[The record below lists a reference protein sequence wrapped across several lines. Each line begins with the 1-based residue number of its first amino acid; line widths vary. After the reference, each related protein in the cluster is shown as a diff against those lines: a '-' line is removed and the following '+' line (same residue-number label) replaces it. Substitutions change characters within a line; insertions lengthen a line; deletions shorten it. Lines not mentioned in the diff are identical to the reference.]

1 MTKQEK
7 ERNMKLARYI
17 ACALMLGNGLLFAP
31 VADATPVVI
40 DGGTYNDD
48 VTGNSDNNSQNNN
61 HLTINNGT
69 FNDDV
74 FGGRGDDTNPVSG
87 NVLTINGGTLNA
99 GCAGG
104 SGISKATNSNSVIIN
119 GGTIKATIYGGF
131 TWGSAD
137 GNSVTIAGNNPLNL
151 SGANIILSPGNGS
164 PGTIN
169 NHIDINRSGVSI
181 FSLKGYTTA
190 TKPHSGNTLNLNALN
205 TTVSGYAGVSQFDTI
220 AIGCGFTDGATVL
233 STTNDN
239 GAFSSIGT
247 LDVRKLYNT
256 DTLGTMTLLSSKK
269 DIGVTNLLY
278 GTGTGTS
285 TALGDIVPVKQGTD
299 TTEDDQ
305 SAVKFSYYKN
315 AHMVTKATDSGTR
328 MVQYNIG
335 NNVYKVTLGEI
346 AWNATTAARDLS
358 TESTKYT
365 FFSSDI
371 GDKVAKATTID
382 STNLSFTGKA
392 TSQSMTLL
400 SGASNIKS
408 STTAKNINI
417 DASITDEK
425 GVKWVGQATAGNVVS
440 NSTDG
445 TVKYNITAGTINSIN
460 LGGWSSGSLS
470 FLSGWSGTNIAVDTG
485 SFTASPTAGTILTAP
500 TGSSF
505 GTVTG
510 DKAYSSG
517 ETFTDNVKGV
527 TLSGTKA
534 GGVRV
539 NTTDATKLEY
549 VSEERNTT
557 GVALGDVTW
566 GDGRVATSSYN
577 FSGVQSV
584 DASKLKFTFTG
595 TDANT
600 IKASP
605 ASTMAILSGATN
617 LASGLPVTGANHSQ
631 SISYDD
637 TTNKVTLNGTLT
649 GTVSTSTGQVDY
661 TVTKKTLEKVDLSN
675 WEGTENITIDG
686 SWEKG
691 TSGGIDVDTGSFTTP
706 TTDKEI
712 MTLSGDLEFGE
723 VTGDKKYR
731 DNEKFSGDK
740 DKGVSLSGTKSG
752 GVKVDDTKK
761 KLQYKKEQTNVDSI
775 TLEAMGWNDPRT
787 MDSTYNFNNVGDN
800 GIDASNLSFTFTNDD
815 VNNINT
821 GDDTNLIT
829 GATGLGDNLK
839 VKGSPKDQSI
849 SYNAVNGAAIGGTLT
864 GDVTTDSGTVK
875 YTVTKKSLDSV
886 NLSNWNST
894 KTSYDVSSGHWTK
907 KTGGITV
914 SGSGFTPPTASV
926 PTTFYIM
933 DRGGAGFFSDAHID
947 DSIIY
952 KDSGTYN
959 ETDKGVTLS
968 GSQSKGVTASDD
980 GQSLLYKIGT
990 ANISNVA
997 FGGVTYQKD
1006 SIYLDKSGS
1015 LYNYGPVT
1023 SFDLSGFSLS
1033 MNDSDKQSAR
1043 AGDSMTLLKGN
1054 NTLKDIGATS
1064 VGASSYT
1071 YTATPGLDVTGEVT
1085 GAVSSTGGNVIY
1097 SVTDNKATNLN
1108 FSNVGWSS
1116 TFYNR
1121 PDTEIAYNSAA
1132 VEAENLTFSGIS
1144 TLSKGDKMILVNNF
1158 GDGVKKTSGGIFTL
1172 GGQSGK
1178 GHSYWEN
1185 GSLWYVVDRGIND
1198 VVEKKDAI
1206 DENTQVVSGETKTE
1220 SVAGGQAEGDGV
1232 AKKNEADVSNAK
1244 IKIKEDGT
1252 GGDVIGG
1259 SSEEGIAENNTAN
1272 VTNSEVDGNIYGGK
1286 TDTGTNQGNTAN
1298 VSDTTVGGSVY
1309 GGYAIDGEVT
1319 SNTASV
1325 SGGEV
1330 DGNVYGGKT
1339 DGTDQ
1344 PVDQNTVVLADGA
1357 VVNGSVYGGYSAN
1370 GTASGNTVTIK
1381 KANIRDY
1388 LYGGKSKTRSAND
1401 KVNFE
1406 DGSVLGIIGG
1416 GCAEALN
1423 NNVTVSSGTVQEHAI
1438 GGFADNTATGNSITI
1453 NGGTVN
1459 GSVIGGYA
1467 GDTADGNSVYLG
1479 GGKVEGKT
1487 FYSTTLG
1494 VTIDGGVYGGYSNS
1508 STKNN
1513 SVYLYGDAD
1522 VSSTNLIGGNQEF
1535 TGNLLNIGY
1544 MLNGTPTA
1552 WTGGDQSVKNISNF
1566 ENLNFSVAPWD
1577 TSKAAV
1583 TISDGTASNLSNTTV
1598 GATQVAFTGVKT
1610 LAKGDTMTL
1619 LDQNSVAAANKAT
1632 QVEEKSKYTLGTA
1645 AEGVGVVSKDAEGN
1659 IIYTVDSISASEQTH
1674 NTVVAGEAGIVALT
1688 AGNDFINSATEGLA
1702 RKENIG
1708 KDGISTYAKIGGSS
1722 LRQETGSHA
1731 NVNTWNAILA
1741 LGHKNVQKKSTFEYG
1756 AFIEHGRGNY
1766 STFNDNGQRGDGS
1779 LDYTGGGLL
1788 GKWTSNKGLYVEG
1801 SIRAGSLHDDAK
1813 NLLRDNVQ
1821 AYSYDQRTNYYGF
1834 HLGVG
1839 KETTVAGGNLVDVYG
1854 KYFYN
1859 RKNSMD
1865 FNVNGDN
1872 YNLDAV
1878 NSQIFRLGARYTIK
1892 GSRWDFYG
1900 DLSYEHEFDGKAT
1913 GTVNGLAIRGADT
1926 SGGSVRLEIGT
1937 SLVPS
1942 EKSPWNVDLNL
1953 TAYAGK
1959 KQGIKGG
1966 VSLKYSF

>member
-1 MTKQEK
+1 M
-7 ERNMKLARYI
+7 
-17 ACALMLGNGLLFAP
+17 
-31 VADATPVVI
+31 
-40 DGGTYNDD
+40 
-48 VTGNSDNNSQNNN
+48 
-61 HLTINNGT
+61 
-69 FNDDV
+69 
-74 FGGRGDDTNPVSG
+74 
-87 NVLTINGGTLNA
+87 
-99 GCAGG
+99 
-104 SGISKATNSNSVIIN
+104 
-119 GGTIKATIYGGF
+119 
-131 TWGSAD
+131 
-137 GNSVTIAGNNPLNL
+137 
-151 SGANIILSPGNGS
+151 
-164 PGTIN
+164 
-169 NHIDINRSGVSI
+169 
-181 FSLKGYTTA
+181 
-190 TKPHSGNTLNLNALN
+190 
-205 TTVSGYAGVSQFDTI
+205 
-220 AIGCGFTDGATVL
+220 
-233 STTNDN
+233 
-239 GAFSSIGT
+239 
-247 LDVRKLYNT
+247 
-256 DTLGTMTLLSSKK
+256 
-269 DIGVTNLLY
+269 
-278 GTGTGTS
+278 
-285 TALGDIVPVKQGTD
+285 
-299 TTEDDQ
+299 
-305 SAVKFSYYKN
+305 
-315 AHMVTKATDSGTR
+315 
-328 MVQYNIG
+328 
-335 NNVYKVTLGEI
+335 
-346 AWNATTAARDLS
+346 
-358 TESTKYT
+358 
-365 FFSSDI
+365 
-371 GDKVAKATTID
+371 
-382 STNLSFTGKA
+382 
-392 TSQSMTLL
+392 
-400 SGASNIKS
+400 
-408 STTAKNINI
+408 
-417 DASITDEK
+417 
-425 GVKWVGQATAGNVVS
+425 
-440 NSTDG
+440 
-445 TVKYNITAGTINSIN
+445 
-460 LGGWSSGSLS
+460 
-470 FLSGWSGTNIAVDTG
+470 
-485 SFTASPTAGTILTAP
+485 
-500 TGSSF
+500 
-505 GTVTG
+505 
-510 DKAYSSG
+510 
-517 ETFTDNVKGV
+517 
-527 TLSGTKA
+527 
-534 GGVRV
+534 
-539 NTTDATKLEY
+539 
-549 VSEERNTT
+549 
-557 GVALGDVTW
+557 
-566 GDGRVATSSYN
+566 
-577 FSGVQSV
+577 
-584 DASKLKFTFTG
+584 
-595 TDANT
+595 
-600 IKASP
+600 
-605 ASTMAILSGATN
+605 
-617 LASGLPVTGANHSQ
+617 TGANHSQ
-631 SISYDD
+631 SISYED

-649 GTVSTSTGQVDY
+649 GTVSTSASAGTGQVDY
-661 TVTKKTLEKVDLSN
+661 TVTKKTLDKVDLSN
-675 WEGTENITIDG
+675 WDGTQNITVDG

-691 TSGGIDVDTGSFTTP
+691 TSGGIDVDTGTLQTSFDE
-706 TTDKEI
+706 DKDI
-712 MTLSGDLEFGE
+712 MDLSGGDLEFGN

-731 DNEKFSGDK
+731 DNERFSGDK

-761 KLQYKKEQTNVDSI
+761 KLQYKKEQTNVDGI
-775 TLEAMGWNDPRT
+775 TLEAMGWDNPRV
-787 MDSTYNFNNVGDN
+787 MDAAYNFNTVRDN
-800 GIDASNLSFTFTNDD
+800 GIDASNLSFTFTNDA

-821 GDDTNLIT
+821 GKSTNLIT
-829 GATGLGDNLK
+829 GATGLGSGLA
-839 VKGSPKDQSI
+839 VKGSPKDQSL
-849 SYNAVNGAAIGGTLT
+849 SYNTANGAAIGGTLT

-875 YTVTKKSLDSV
+875 YTVTKKTLDSV
-886 NLSNWNST
+886 NLSKWDST
-894 KTSYDVSSGHWTK
+894 KTAYDVSTGHWTK

-914 SGSGFTPPTASV
+914 SGTGFTPPTASV

-933 DRGGAGFFSDAHID
+933 NGGGNGFFSDAHID

-952 KDSGTYN
+952 KASGTYN

-968 GSQSKGVTASDD
+968 GSQSKGVTSSDD

-990 ANISNVA
+990 ANISNIA
-997 FGGVTYQKD
+997 FGGITYQKD
-1006 SIYLDKSGS
+1006 SVYLDKSGA
-1015 LYNYGPVT
+1015 LYNFGPVS
-1023 SFDLSGFSLS
+1023 SFDLSGFSVS
-1033 MNDSDKQSAR
+1033 MNDTDKKSAR

-1064 VGASSYT
+1064 VGSSSYT

-1108 FSNVGWSS
+1108 FSTVGWSS

-1132 VEAENLTFSGIS
+1132 VESENLTFSGVAN
-1144 TLSKGDKMILVNNF
+1144 LSKGDKMILVNNF
-1158 GDGVKKTSGGIFTL
+1158 GDGVKKTSSGIFTL

-1185 GSLWYVVDRGIND
+1185 GSLWYVVDRGINE
-1198 VVEKKDAI
+1198 VVPKKDAI
-1206 DENTQVVSGETKTE
+1206 DENTQVVSGETKNE
-1220 SVAGGQAEGDGV
+1220 SVVGGQAEGDGV

-1298 VSDTTVGGSVY
+1298 VSNTTVGGSVY

-1319 SNTASV
+1319 SNTATV

-1339 DGTDQ
+1339 SGTDQ
-1344 PVDQNTVVLADGA
+1344 PVDQNTVTLADGA

-1423 NNVTVSSGTVQEHAI
+1423 NNVTLSNGTVQEHAI

-1467 GDTADGNSVYLG
+1467 GNTADGNSVYLG

-1513 SVYLYGDAD
+1513 SVYLYSDAD
-1522 VSSTNLIGGNQEF
+1522 VSSTNLLGGNQEF

-1552 WTGGDQSVKNISNF
+1552 WTGGGQSMKNVSNF
-1566 ENLNFSVAPWD
+1566 ETLNFSVAPWD
-1577 TSKAAV
+1577 TSKAAL

-1610 LAKGDTMTL
+1610 LSKGDTMTL
-1619 LDQNSVAAANKAT
+1619 LDQNKVTAANKAT
-1632 QVEEKSKYTLGTA
+1632 KVEEKSKYTLGTA

-1722 LRQETGSHA
+1722 LRQETGSHV

-1756 AFIEHGRGNY
+1756 AFVEHGRGSY

-1801 SIRAGSLHDDAK
+1801 SVRAGSLHDDAK

-1834 HLGVG
+1834 HIGVG

-1966 VSLKYSF
+1966 VSLNYSF